1 MVFLEHR
8 PRVYY
13 SLTTAV
19 EATARFVQQHVK
31 RRNYCTAIGKGRNYC
46 RSIPRD
52 QVPLELL
59 ASSVAV
65 AHGPRLLRGRG
76 IRRKERKHK
85 TRPFIVM
92 YGRVVF
98 VLCQPA
104 VTALHTAGWN
114 SPIVEAK
121 KKERKTRL
129 MAKMA
134 AIPDDCERT
143 ATVALPTAASP
154 GLVPTTTAPLPH

>member
-31 RRNYCTAIGKGRNYC
+31 GAI
-46 RSIPRD
+46 
-52 QVPLELL
+52 
-59 ASSVAV
+59 
-65 AHGPRLLRGRG
+65 
-76 IRRKERKHK
+76 
-85 TRPFIVM
+85 IVQQWVKAAIIADL
-92 YGRVVF
+92 YHV
-98 VLCQPA
+98 
-104 VTALHTAGWN
+104 
-114 SPIVEAK
+114 
-121 KKERKTRL
+121 TRL